1 MFVTP
6 PDLIVTAPELTLKSS
21 EEKDATPLLLVLASS
36 PATVIVVPV
45 AEVLIPEPPATVKVS
60 EPNKTSILPLSV
72 VASKSC
78 EVISEVNAIVPVV
91 AGRVIVTTAAEQS
104 TKIFRIYSYQ
114 ITNNL
119 LDEEDYED
127 GKHELSIELIK
138 KEQLKHC
145 IEVANLQKQIDKN
158 PFDKSVQVMRKNS
171 NEEMLSRKYDR
182 LFKKS
187 KVVKNG

>member
-1 MFVTP
+1 MNETQSGNESKKQKWIKAEHDKAVQIHW
-6 PDLIVTAPELTLKSS
+6 DNIDRIKKLK
-21 EEKDATPLLLVLASS
+21 D
-36 PATVIVVPV
+36 
-45 AEVLIPEPPATVKVS
+45 
-60 EPNKTSILPLSV
+60 
-72 VASKSC
+72 
-78 EVISEVNAIVPVV
+78 
-91 AGRVIVTTAAEQS
+91 EQS
-104 TKIFRIYSYQ
+104 TKIYRIYSYQ

-119 LDEEDYED
+119 LEEEDYED
-127 GKHELSIELIK
+127 GKHELSIELIQ

>member
-1 MFVTP
+1 MNETQTTNESKKQKWIKAEHDKAVQIHW
-6 PDLIVTAPELTLKSS
+6 DNIDRIKKLK
-21 EEKDATPLLLVLASS
+21 D
-36 PATVIVVPV
+36 
-45 AEVLIPEPPATVKVS
+45 
-60 EPNKTSILPLSV
+60 
-72 VASKSC
+72 
-78 EVISEVNAIVPVV
+78 
-91 AGRVIVTTAAEQS
+91 EQS
-104 TKIFRIYSYQ
+104 TKIYRIYSYQ

-119 LDEEDYED
+119 LEEEDYED
-127 GKHELSIELIK
+127 GKHELSIELIQ

-158 PFDKSVQVMRKNS
+158 PFEKSVQVMRKNS